1 MKNKNYVEEQMMSTP
16 NVVNF
21 RTPFVAYAMPP
32 IFKYAIGLFVGGVVG
47 LLLALLVK
55 FRAVVI
61 AFMKE

>member
-1 MKNKNYVEEQMMSTP
+1 
-16 NVVNF
+16 
-21 RTPFVAYAMPP
+21 MPP